1 MVRSESQDGE
11 YIRHVFPE
19 IDAIHDPNLR
29 EQVVDAWI
37 EAWHASKYPRIE
49 DAVFSTEMPHI
60 KLMDHVRGVA
70 KLALGIAK
78 ILEETHGLHVNRDH
92 VVAGALLHDI
102 DKIIRLEKRGASYGV
117 AEGLDKLPHGYV
129 GALLAHNIGL
139 PRDIEHLILSHTTQQ
154 MVVPKTMEA
163 IIVHYADYADFDAL
177 AFTSGKRLLL
187 QKP

>member
-1 MVRSESQDGE
+1 MVRSKSEDGE
-11 YIRHVFPE
+11 YIRQVFPE
-19 IDAIHDPNLR
+19 IEAIHDPKLR
-29 EQVVDAWI
+29 EQVVEAWI

-49 DAVFSTEMPHI
+49 DAVFSTQMPHI
-60 KLMDHVRGVA
+60 KLKDHVSSVA
-70 KLALGIAK
+70 KMALGIAK

-102 DKIIRLEKRGASYGV
+102 DKIIRLEKRGAGYGV
-117 AEGLDKLPHGYV
+117 AESLDKLPHGYV

-154 MVVPKTMEA
+154 MIAPKTMEA